1 MQSTHRGDAIH
12 ARSNSGFVNEMKEPP
27 TSAKSIK
34 GWNNDGQ
41 SKALN
46 QSPLKKLDAVY
57 NHTKKDME
65 SLERYINMNEEVLR
79 SERKSRT
86 PGNITRH
93 RNEEK

>member
-1 MQSTHRGDAIH
+1 MQSTHRGDATH

-65 SLERYINMNEEVLR
+65 SLERYINILASSFWSNAYLTLR
-79 SERKSRT
+79 ANLSDC
-86 PGNITRH
+86 H
-93 RNEEK
+93 A

>member
-1 MQSTHRGDAIH
+1 
-12 ARSNSGFVNEMKEPP
+12 MKEPP
-27 TSAKSIK
+27 TCAKSIK
-34 GWNNDGQ
+34 GWNNDAQ
-41 SKALN
+41 SKVLN
-46 QSPLKKLDAVY
+46 GSPLKKLDAVY

-86 PGNITRH
+86 PGNITRY